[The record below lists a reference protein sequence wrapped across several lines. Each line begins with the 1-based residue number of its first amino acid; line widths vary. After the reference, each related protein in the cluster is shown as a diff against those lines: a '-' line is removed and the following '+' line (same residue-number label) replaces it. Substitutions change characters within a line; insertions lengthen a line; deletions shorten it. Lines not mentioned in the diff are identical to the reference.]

1 MADASTLLRR
11 LPMPDPDRTPPEPGE
26 PPPAAPRQASLLQLV
41 TAVFWSFFGV
51 RKSRHMQ
58 QDAVTIKLHHVILV
72 GIALA
77 AVFVLS
83 LIALVTYIT
92 RPAG

>member
-1 MADASTLLRR
+1 
-11 LPMPDPDRTPPEPGE
+11 
-26 PPPAAPRQASLLQLV
+26 
-41 TAVFWSFFGV
+41 V